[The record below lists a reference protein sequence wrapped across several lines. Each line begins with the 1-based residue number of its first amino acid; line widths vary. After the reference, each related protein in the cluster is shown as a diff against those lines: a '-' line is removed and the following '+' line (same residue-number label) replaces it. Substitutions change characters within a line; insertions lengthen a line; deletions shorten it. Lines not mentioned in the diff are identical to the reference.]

1 MRIGLY
7 GLPSAGKT
15 HVLEK
20 IDFINVFLG
29 STCLKK
35 LDPEFDVRS
44 EEEKNKV
51 EAQVQRAFLNMLY
64 EQGLL
69 TDKVCTLAME
79 QIAEGA

>member
-1 MRIGLY
+1 MNN
-7 GLPSAGKT
+7 
-15 HVLEK
+15 K
-20 IDFINVFLG
+20 IICIKRE
-29 STCLKK
+29 SI
-35 LDPEFDVRS
+35 R

-64 EQGLL
+64 EHGLL